1 MVNRILMELYDEYE
15 KGSVQELKD
24 FAEKNIWWRRGK
36 KIIYWLYISNV

>member
-1 MVNRILMELYDEYE
+1 MINRILMELYDEYE

-24 FAEKNIWWRRGK
+24 FAEKTFDEEGGK